1 MENYDY
7 PVEDLEDTL
16 ERTCEKCGKK
26 KEIEEVVRTCKRKH
40 FVCIDCYMQEIS
52 KYYVDEPI
60 FYIPCPR
67 CLRPSLVVACAVYQ

>member
-16 ERTCEKCGKK
+16 ERTCVKCGKK
-26 KEIEEVVRTCKRKH
+26 KKIEEVVQVCEKKH
-40 FVCIDCYMQEIS
+40 FNCIDCYIQEIS
-52 KYYVDEPI
+52 KYYVEERI

-67 CLRPSLVVACAVYQ
+67 CKRPSLVTAYAVNQ